1 MATSKPIGTTQPAT
15 PRPTPAQANGGSPP
29 PKPVYTDYASI

>member
-1 MATSKPIGTTQPAT
+1 MATSKPIGMTQPAT
-15 PRPTPAQANGGSPP
+15 PRPSQAHATGGSPP